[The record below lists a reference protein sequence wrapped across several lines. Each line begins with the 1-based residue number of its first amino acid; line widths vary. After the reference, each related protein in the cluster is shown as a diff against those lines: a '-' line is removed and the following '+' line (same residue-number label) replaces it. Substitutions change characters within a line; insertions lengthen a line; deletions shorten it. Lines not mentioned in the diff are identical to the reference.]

1 MLAVILVYT
10 SIKEN
15 RILMKQIELIK
26 DFKST
31 LHLLVQVNLKVLT
44 EKFNKLISK
53 ILTAWNSHNLSLFQ
67 KYVTEEEERMNG

>member
-1 MLAVILVYT
+1 MIYNVMLAVILVYT

-53 ILTAWNSHNLSLFQ
+53 ILTA
-67 KYVTEEEERMNG
+67 

>member
-1 MLAVILVYT
+1 VKEMINNVMLAVILYT

-15 RILMKQIELIK
+15 HIFMKQIELIK
-26 DFKST
+26 DLKST

-53 ILTAWNSHNLSLFQ
+53 ILTA
-67 KYVTEEEERMNG
+67 

>member
-1 MLAVILVYT
+1 MLAVILYT

-15 RILMKQIELIK
+15 HIFMKQIELIK
-26 DFKST
+26 DLKST